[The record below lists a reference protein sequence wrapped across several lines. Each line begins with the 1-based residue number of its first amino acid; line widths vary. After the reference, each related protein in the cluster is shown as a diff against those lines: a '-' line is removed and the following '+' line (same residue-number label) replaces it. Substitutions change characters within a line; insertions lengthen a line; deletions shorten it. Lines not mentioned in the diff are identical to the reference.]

1 MTLLRRHIPQLPY
14 LRSLIDQQYVAASV
28 QQLQT
33 LFATPSCQGCVEAA
47 NNQKPNINVPRVH
60 THKATMWNNI
70 YETDEVEFEDYII
83 SEFDKS
89 VKKRK
94 AKTRQGYQQFFVC
107 LSHCTNKLLG
117 TR

>member
-1 MTLLRRHIPQLPY
+1 M
-14 LRSLIDQQYVAASV
+14 AASV

-60 THKATMWNNI
+60 TQKATMWNNI
-70 YETDEVEFEDYII
+70 YETDEDEFED
-83 SEFDKS
+83 SEFVKS

-94 AKTRQGYQQFFVC
+94 AKTRQGYQHVE
-107 LSHCTNKLLG
+107 TNCWEPDEL
-117 TR
+117 